1 MVTDT
6 VKVMTVIG
14 VIPARFAST
23 RLPAKPL
30 ADIHGKPMIQWVYE
44 QAKKS
49 RLLNEVIVA
58 TDDER
63 IVSAIERAGGK
74 AMMTDPNLASGT
86 DRVAA
91 VAEKTKG
98 DIFVNIQGDEPLMSE
113 KAIDASIEL
122 IRSGGFQMASVMTPI
137 RARESFDNLSVVK
150 VLVDSN
156 DRAIYFSR
164 FPIPYTR
171 ETPPTD
177 PARAICRQH
186 VGLYAYTRETLF
198 RFRSLSPTLLEK
210 AESLEQLRALH
221 NGIAIGMAEV
231 DFESIGVDTPEDL
244 EKVRQILWQ
253 SRKNTSS

>member
-1 MVTDT
+1 
-6 VKVMTVIG
+6 MTVIG

-49 RLLNEVIVA
+49 RLLTDVIVA

-63 IVSAIERAGGK
+63 IVSAVTKAGGK

-91 VAEKTKG
+91 IAEKVRG
-98 DIFVNIQGDEPLMSE
+98 DIYVNIQGDEPLMSE
-113 KAIDASIEL
+113 RAIDASIEL
-122 IRSGGFQMASVMTPI
+122 VQSKRFEMASVMTPI
-137 RARESFDNLSVVK
+137 RSNESFDNLSVVK

-156 DRAIYFSR
+156 ARAIYFSR

-171 ETPPTD
+171 EKPPADSTLS
-177 PARAICRQH
+177 ICRQH
-186 VGLYAYTRETLF
+186 VGLYAYSRETLF
-198 RFRSLSPTLLEK
+198 RFRSLAPTPLEK
-210 AESLEQLRALH
+210 AESLEQLRALQ

-253 SRKNTSS
+253 SRKNTSL